1 MDDNEAAEEDSG
13 AEAPGEGSGV
23 GFPPVI
29 KGIERGAC
37 GGHLHKRLAAVLR
50 LKVHPAAAVGND
62 VDRVAERQSIQHGK
76 LHAIISGEAEN
87 GQLHDPLTTQPA
99 VQFGFLPVTVV
110 KKAL

>member
-1 MDDNEAAEEDSG
+1 MDDSEAAEEDPARG
-13 AEAPGEGSGV
+13 RRGEGSGLR
-23 GFPPVI
+23 FPPVI
-29 KGIERGAC
+29 EGIQRGAR

-50 LKVHPAAAVGND
+50 LKVHPAAAVGNN